1 MPFNFNLAQT
11 GFQPNPN
18 NCCGD
23 YALDAILFD
32 LNVHNPPQPE
42 NTYHGIQVVQ
52 IGLAPNSQALV
63 DASIL
68 GGTHISLPSSI
79 AIYAHQLGMAAEVF
93 VNTPLLIAAN
103 IAFAN
108 VFPEET
114 VRINNNHIQLLNFNG
129 GNPTLQDI
137 LQDQNINY
145 NHFVVLVNNGGHW
158 VAVKREVNGFTMYD
172 PANGA
177 ETLFNTNGNNL
188 PNHYVWSGVA
198 IGIN

>member
-1 MPFNFNLAQT
+1 M
-11 GFQPNPN
+11 
-18 NCCGD
+18 
-23 YALDAILFD
+23 
-32 LNVHNPPQPE
+32 
-42 NTYHGIQVVQ
+42 
-52 IGLAPNSQALV
+52 
-63 DASIL
+63 
-68 GGTHISLPSSI
+68 
-79 AIYAHQLGMAAEVF
+79 
-93 VNTPLLIAAN
+93 
-103 IAFAN
+103 
-108 VFPEET
+108 FPEET